1 MGNVHVGNG
10 HVGGHGCEVLGVGSI
25 SDVLRAQGTSCEV
38 LVVGSI
44 SDVASMYKRRAVR
57 C

>member
-1 MGNVHVGNG
+1 
-10 HVGGHGCEVLGVGSI
+10 VLGVGSI
-25 SDVLRAQGTSCEV
+25 SDVASVQEV

-44 SDVASMYKRRAVR
+44 SDVARVYKRRAVR